1 MRKST
6 CFTRVSNTSTSE
18 VCENPVAMQLARK
31 LCCCSVGQGWL
42 NPNAL
47 NEDQSCER
55 CPAAQTGLLTAQ
67 NSKNPNKTF
76 LL

>member
-1 MRKST
+1 
-6 CFTRVSNTSTSE
+6 
-18 VCENPVAMQLARK
+18 
-31 LCCCSVGQGWL
+31 VGQGWL